1 MKVLSKLAAGR
12 NAKSQQ
18 IRRPKGVGRI
28 VTWVMWSRQNAVT
41 AFMVTG
47 FTLLLGVGYV
57 LVRLIYGYQ
66 VAQYEADLA
75 AQQRARTA
83 ATEPVI
89 GADRYA
95 PVHEPQNTGTP
106 APPLPDTP
114 AEGSHPIPPG
124 ALPATPSATGT
135 PRIATGNASL
145 EAAPQAATR
154 AFLKVWLAA
163 PTYPSDRA
171 WATALAPY
179 SSPELAKLFEM
190 TDRASVPQLTVVSLT
205 SVTLG
210 TTSHVTVKTS
220 TRATVA
226 VILERGA
233 DGRWRVVDV
242 APEEA

>member
-1 MKVLSKLAAGR
+1 MKVLSKLAASR
-12 NAKSQQ
+12 NTKGQPT
-18 IRRPKGVGRI
+18 RRPKGVGKI

-57 LVRLIYGYQ
+57 LVRIIYGYQ

-95 PVHEPQNTGTP
+95 PARQPESIRTP
-106 APPLPDTP
+106 APPLPE
-114 AEGSHPIPPG
+114 ASVEGSHPIPPG

-135 PRIATGNASL
+135 PHIATGNADL

-163 PTYPSDRA
+163 ATYPSDRA
-171 WATALAPY
+171 WAAALAPY

-190 TDRASVPQLTVVSLT
+190 TDRASVPKLTVTSLT

-210 TTSHVTVKTS
+210 TTSHVSVKTS
-220 TRATVA
+220 TKATVA

-233 DGRWRVVDV
+233 DGRWRVADV